1 MSNFTR
7 PNKAKK
13 RKSKNKVN
21 KNNVDLVLFYLKLTK
36 VLKIVLA
43 LFVIFAIFYLVRNIK
58 KEKTFN
64 EFEEKLVLTYSKLIY
79 KDICTDIEINGV
91 KMVNIKTIE
100 RKLREFCDL
109 ENKNDLF
116 ILAKSLEIDPWIKN
130 ISIKRKL
137 PDTLIINIE
146 EYLPFAIWKTNG
158 DIHLID
164 EEGKI
169 ISISDKE
176 KSKFLHLIV
185 VAGEDSKNNIDS
197 LFNMLSSNPTLFSR
211 IKSAIFV
218 GKRRWN
224 LELDNGIIIKM
235 PEKNIINAWD
245 KLDKILSINGSEIG
259 IKSIDLRNSD
269 KIFLEENK

>member
-36 VLKIVLA
+36 VLKIILA
-43 LFVIFAIFYLVRNIK
+43 LSIIFAIFYLVRNIK

-64 EFEEKLVLTYSKLIY
+64 EFKEKLVLTYSKLIY

-100 RKLREFCDL
+100 RKVREFCDL

-146 EYLPFAIWKTNG
+146 EYLPFAIWKTNK

>member
-36 VLKIVLA
+36 VLKIILA

-64 EFEEKLVLTYSKLIY
+64 EFKEKLVLTYSKLIY

>member
-13 RKSKNKVN
+13 RKS

-36 VLKIVLA
+36 VLKIILA
-43 LFVIFAIFYLVRNIK
+43 LSIIFAIFYLVKNIK

-64 EFEEKLVLTYSKLIY
+64 EFKEKLVLTYSKLIY

>member
-36 VLKIVLA
+36 VLKIILA
-43 LFVIFAIFYLVRNIK
+43 LSNIIDIFYLVRKIK

-64 EFEEKLVLTYSKLIY
+64 EFKEKLVLTYSKLIY

-158 DIHLID
+158 GIHLID

>member
-36 VLKIVLA
+36 VLKIILA

-64 EFEEKLVLTYSKLIY
+64 EFKEKLVLTYSKLIY
-79 KDICTDIEINGV
+79 KDICTEIEINGV

>member
-7 PNKAKK
+7 PNKEKK

-21 KNNVDLVLFYLKLTK
+21 KNNVVLVLFYLKLTK
-36 VLKIVLA
+36 VLKIILA

-64 EFEEKLVLTYSKLIY
+64 KVKEELALTYSKLIY
-79 KDICTDIEINGV
+79 KDICTNIEINGV

-100 RKLREFCDL
+100 RKVREFCDL

-169 ISISDKE
+169 ISISEKE

>member
-36 VLKIVLA
+36 VLKIILA
-43 LFVIFAIFYLVRNIK
+43 LSIIFAIFYLVRNIK

-64 EFEEKLVLTYSKLIY
+64 EFKEKLVLTYSKLIY

>member
-36 VLKIVLA
+36 VLKIILA

-64 EFEEKLVLTYSKLIY
+64 EFKEKLVLTYSKLIY

-146 EYLPFAIWKTNG
+146 EYLPFAIWRTNG
-158 DIHLID
+158 GIHLIY

>member
-36 VLKIVLA
+36 VLKIILA

-64 EFEEKLVLTYSKLIY
+64 EFKEKLVLTYSKLIY

-224 LELDNGIIIKM
+224 LELDNDIIIKM

>member
-1 MSNFTR
+1 MSLSSHSKCHMSNRCLKYDTCPMTLFHR
-7 PNKAKK
+7 
-13 RKSKNKVN
+13 
-21 KNNVDLVLFYLKLTK
+21 LVSGKWKILILWYL
-36 VLKIVLA
+36 
-43 LFVIFAIFYLVRNIK
+43 
-58 KEKTFN
+58 
-64 EFEEKLVLTYSKLIY
+64 S
-79 KDICTDIEINGV
+79 CGS
-91 KMVNIKTIE
+91 
-100 RKLREFCDL
+100 LRFSE
-109 ENKNDLF
+109 
-116 ILAKSLEIDPWIKN
+116 
-130 ISIKRKL
+130 IKRKL

>member
-36 VLKIVLA
+36 VLKIILA

-64 EFEEKLVLTYSKLIY
+64 EVKEKLVLTYSKLIY
-79 KDICTDIEINGV
+79 KNICTDIEINGV

-100 RKLREFCDL
+100 IKLREFCDL

-169 ISISDKE
+169 ISISEKE

>member
-36 VLKIVLA
+36 VLKIILA
-43 LFVIFAIFYLVRNIK
+43 LSIIFAIFYLVRNIK

-64 EFEEKLVLTYSKLIY
+64 EFKEKLVLTYSKLIY
-79 KDICTDIEINGV
+79 KNICTDIEINGV

-146 EYLPFAIWKTNG
+146 EYLPFAI
-158 DIHLID
+158 
-164 EEGKI
+164 
-169 ISISDKE
+169 
-176 KSKFLHLIV
+176 
-185 VAGEDSKNNIDS
+185 
-197 LFNMLSSNPTLFSR
+197 
-211 IKSAIFV
+211 
-218 GKRRWN
+218 
-224 LELDNGIIIKM
+224 
-235 PEKNIINAWD
+235 
-245 KLDKILSINGSEIG
+245 
-259 IKSIDLRNSD
+259 
-269 KIFLEENK
+269 

>member
-1 MSNFTR
+1 MSNSTR
-7 PNKAKK
+7 PSKAKK

-36 VLKIVLA
+36 VLKIILA
-43 LFVIFAIFYLVRNIK
+43 LFVIVAIFYLVRNIE

-64 EFEEKLVLTYSKLIY
+64 KVKEKLVLTYSKLIY
-79 KDICTDIEINGV
+79 KDICTNIEINGV

-100 RKLREFCDL
+100 RKVREFCDL

-146 EYLPFAIWKTNG
+146 EYLPFAIWKTNEG
-158 DIHLID
+158 IHLID

-169 ISISDKE
+169 ISISEKE

-185 VAGEDSKNNIDS
+185 VAGEDSKNNIYS

-211 IKSAIFV
+211 IKSALFI

-259 IKSIDLRNSD
+259 IKSIDLRNPD

>member
-43 LFVIFAIFYLVRNIK
+43 LSIIFAIFYLVRNIK

-64 EFEEKLVLTYSKLIY
+64 EVKEKLVLTYSKLIY

-100 RKLREFCDL
+100 RKVREFCDL

-158 DIHLID
+158 NIHLID

-197 LFNMLSSNPTLFSR
+197 LFNMLSSNPTSFSR

>member
-36 VLKIVLA
+36 VLKIILA
-43 LFVIFAIFYLVRNIK
+43 LSIIFAIFYLVRNIK

-64 EFEEKLVLTYSKLIY
+64 EFKEKLVLTYSKLIY
-79 KDICTDIEINGV
+79 KNICTDIEINGV

-146 EYLPFAIWKTNG
+146 EYLPFAIWKTNE